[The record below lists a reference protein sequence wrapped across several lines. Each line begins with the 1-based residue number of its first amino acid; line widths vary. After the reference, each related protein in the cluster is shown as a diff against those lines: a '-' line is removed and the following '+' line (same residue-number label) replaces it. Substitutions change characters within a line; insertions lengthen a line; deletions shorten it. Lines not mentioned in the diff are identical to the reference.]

1 MHHGGETNEHRGQM
15 KGKTEFH
22 GGGHTNDMAKTNGKT
37 KSQRGG
43 QTNVMAKRTERLNS
57 NLKGGTNERH
67 GQMNGKTKFESYLH
81 WDFQDNIN

>member
-1 MHHGGETNEHRGQM
+1 
-15 KGKTEFH
+15 
-22 GGGHTNDMAKTNGKT
+22 MAKTNGKT

-67 GQMNGKTKFESYLH
+67 GQTNGKTKFETYLH
-81 WDFQDNIN
+81 WDALIQVIQSSAHHKS